1 MINKKSM
8 TRVASLAIGV
18 LLVGVSVS
26 SSYAQSVSAGTSS
39 AKGVKAQA
47 NSAARLSKIITK
59 SDAAITARID
69 VLNKLNTR
77 VQAMKNVSST
87 EKTNILNDV
96 QTNISGLTALKSKID
111 ADTDAKTALADEKN
125 ITGSF
130 RIYALIVPQAS
141 ILASADRV
149 DTIVGMM
156 TDVSVKLQTRLA
168 AAQSAGKDVS
178 SLQTSLSDYN
188 AKIADAKSQA
198 ATAQSS
204 ISSLVPDKG
213 DKVKLA
219 SNTAEL
225 KAARANIKTATQ
237 DIKTARQDV
246 KKITQG
252 LKALSPQTL
261 KNVSASTT
269 ISQ

>member
-149 DTIVGMM
+149 DTIVGM